1 LKSLLENGEGNV
13 SAIGWQ
19 GRLNESS
26 TTDDVAAVC
35 DEYLSLLT
43 SQQRAEIP
51 ESCLPPA
58 HIGVPEISPYA
69 LKLIRQLGVGNR
81 ASAPVLHELTT
92 FFTQAALRLAQIT
105 TQIAEVTAEQ
115 RRSRSAE

>member
-1 LKSLLENGEGNV
+1 M

-26 TTDDVAAVC
+26 SADDVAAVC
-35 DEYLSLLT
+35 NEFLSFVT
-43 SQQRAEIP
+43 SRQRAELP
-51 ESCLPPA
+51 ESCLPVT
-58 HIGVPEISPYA
+58 HIGVPEINPYA
-69 LKLIRQLGVGNR
+69 LRLIRQLGVGNR

-92 FFTQAALRLAQIT
+92 FFTKAALRLAQIT